1 MKNMRIKS
9 SALNRDASAD
19 LLAACRRL
27 KFEPHDI
34 ASRLDARGHF
44 ELSLDKESAF
54 NELLFH
60 FGSKPCT
67 PIWDWH
73 EQLDLAMPQDGPVRM
88 RMGDLRVGLTA
99 GDAPVADNFK
109 LHNVEDLP
117 RVTSIN

>member
-1 MKNMRIKS
+1 MKNGRNKS
-9 SALNRDASAD
+9 PALNREAFVE
-19 LLAACRRL
+19 LLAACRSL

-73 EQLDLAMPQDGPVRM
+73 KQLDLAPQDGPVRM

-117 RVTSIN
+117 RVTSIT